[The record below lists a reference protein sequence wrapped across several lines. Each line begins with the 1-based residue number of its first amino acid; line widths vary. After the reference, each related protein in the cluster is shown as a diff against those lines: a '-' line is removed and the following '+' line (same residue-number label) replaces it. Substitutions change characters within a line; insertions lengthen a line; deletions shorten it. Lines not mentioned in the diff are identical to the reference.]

1 MKNKR
6 ILLAL
11 LALALAATTVLPA
24 AMAYFT
30 TNARATG
37 SRQLKLGGTTTI
49 TETMAEW
56 TKQVTISADTGS
68 QPMWVRARAYPAE
81 LVDSILAETADDWE
95 SSEDG
100 WWYFTTPLAKPA
112 DNEAA
117 IPGTVTDTSRLLVKI
132 EPVKVDE
139 VGQIPDAFDVVV
151 VYESAPVLYGE
162 DGERLDCKDKKV
174 WEAAAAASPAGT

>member
-37 SRQLKLGGTTTI
+37 TRTLELGGRTTV
-49 TETMAEW
+49 EEKMEGW
-56 TKQVTISADTGS
+56 VKQLTVSADPDS
-68 QPMWVRARAYPAE
+68 QPMWVRARAYPDTTDI
-81 LVDSILAETADDWE
+81 VVSG
-95 SSEDG
+95 DG
-100 WWYFTTPLAKPA
+100 WEKQGDWYYFTTPLANP
-112 DNEAA
+112 DTE
-117 IPGTVTDTSRLLVKI
+117 GTQLSTSELQVKI
-132 EPVKVDE
+132 TPPTVVS
-139 VGQIPDAFDVVV
+139 GQTPDAFDVVV

-162 DGERLDCKDKKV
+162 DGERLDCKDPDV
-174 WEAAAAASPAGT
+174 WKAAASPAGT